1 MLTRKVAP
9 ALAAGCTVVVK
20 TPEDTPYSP
29 TALAEVRTYTLYPPH
44 SDQGCLLMI
53 FWQNIHMIVCKYTVQ
68 NILYYIANIVNTLYY
83 ITEKCLPMCIL
94 FLNRLL
100 G

>member
-44 SDQGCLLMI
+44 SDKGCLLMK
-53 FWQNIHMIVCKYTVQ
+53 FW
-68 NILYYIANIVNTLYY
+68 
-83 ITEKCLPMCIL
+83 
-94 FLNRLL
+94 
-100 G
+100 

>member
-29 TALAEVRTYTLYPPH
+29 TALVEVKITIIEINRKSCPLLLVVETQNNPKLTADYP
-44 SDQGCLLMI
+44 
-53 FWQNIHMIVCKYTVQ
+53 V
-68 NILYYIANIVNTLYY
+68 A
-83 ITEKCLPMCIL
+83 
-94 FLNRLL
+94 
-100 G
+100 

>member
-29 TALAEVRTYTLYPPH
+29 TALAEVRTYTLYPPR

-53 FWQNIHMIVCKYTVQ
+53 FWQNIHKIVCKYTCTKYTV
-68 NILYYIANIVNTLYY
+68 LY
-83 ITEKCLPMCIL
+83 C
-94 FLNRLL
+94 
-100 G
+100 